1 MRKWLKWWFDGK
13 REEHD
18 SGQDDLIE
26 IEKGSDDLEADVI
39 PQQTTVPCQERQLM
53 METDMIHLCHGLSVS
68 TRGFEKSIEQWL
80 QDLDKYINSYERLL
94 YSSISNY
101 IYGLD
106 EENYASFELN
116 IYSVFQYVMNQDM
129 PQKNPEK
136 DAYERRRRIVMK
148 FYDHVNL
155 AHRQFVLYSQKQAD
169 VEALI
174 EKKIEPELAKSSKEL
189 TSQLVGLVAIFTALS
204 FIVFGGISSLES
216 LFSVL
221 SQNDNAVLPTI
232 IIAIA
237 WAFCLMNLLFAFM
250 YFVLRVMGNKP
261 DATEEDRPMVQK
273 HPLVFISNYILL
285 SAFLLSLGSWAAWV
299 TGVGRGIYDCVLSH
313 GDITFVVGLVVIV
326 AIIIGL
332 GIWLVKSL
340 KRSKK

>member
-1 MRKWLKWWFDGK
+1 MGK
-13 REEHD
+13 
-18 SGQDDLIE
+18 L
-26 IEKGSDDLEADVI
+26 
-39 PQQTTVPCQERQLM
+39 CQ
-53 METDMIHLCHGLSVS
+53 GLTVS
-68 TRGFEKSIEQWL
+68 TQVFKKSIDQWL
-80 QDLDKYINSYERLL
+80 RELDEYIRSYERLL
-94 YSSISNY
+94 YSTISNY
-101 IYGLD
+101 IYELD
-106 EENYASFELN
+106 EKKYAIFELN
-116 IYSVFQYVMNQDM
+116 IYSVFEYVMNQE
-129 PQKNPEK
+129 PPKKNPEK
-136 DAYERRRRIVMK
+136 DTYEKRRRIVMK

-169 VEALI
+169 IESLV

-232 IIAIA
+232 IVAIA

-250 YFVLRVMGNKP
+250 YFVLRVMGNKS
-261 DATEEDRPMVQK
+261 DATEKEKPMVQK
-273 HPLVFISNYILL
+273 YPLVFISNYILL
-285 SAFLLSLGSWAAWV
+285 SAFLLSIGSWAAWV

-313 GDITFVVGLVVIV
+313 GDIAFVVGLVIIV

-340 KRSKK
+340 KRKTEK